1 MLPADLAL
9 EWLKLA
15 DQQDQLGAPS
25 QASTLRYCADQLE
38 TGLKA
43 EDATLLTL
51 QEAAAESG
59 FSPDHLGRLVREG
72 KIPNAGRPGA
82 PQIARRDLPIK
93 LKPRVPAVAEVAAIS
108 QTSFEQIVQSI
119 IEKGVG

>member
-1 MLPADLAL
+1 MIFADLAL

-15 DQQDQLGAPS
+15 DQQDQLGAPA
-25 QASTLRYCADQLE
+25 QASTLRYCAEQLDS
-38 TGLKA
+38 GLKA
-43 EDATLLTL
+43 EDTTLLTL
-51 QEAAAESG
+51 NEAAEESG

-72 KIPNAGRPGA
+72 KIPNAGRLGA

-108 QTSFEQIVQSI
+108 QTSIEQIVQSI
-119 IEKGVG
+119 IKEGVG